1 MIMSIELLSS
11 VGSRCNAQRASHNDA
26 RGEGEGGIMMA
37 GPPAESD
44 RAGRP
49 RSYLVGESP
58 LRSLLISCAKVPF
71 RKCVKERGKS

>member
-11 VGSRCNAQRASHNDA
+11 AGSRCNAQHASHNDA
-26 RGEGEGGIMMA
+26 GGKGEGGIMVA

-49 RSYLVGESP
+49 RSYLVSG
-58 LRSLLISCAKVPF
+58 SLLHCATAL
-71 RKCVKERGKS
+71 C